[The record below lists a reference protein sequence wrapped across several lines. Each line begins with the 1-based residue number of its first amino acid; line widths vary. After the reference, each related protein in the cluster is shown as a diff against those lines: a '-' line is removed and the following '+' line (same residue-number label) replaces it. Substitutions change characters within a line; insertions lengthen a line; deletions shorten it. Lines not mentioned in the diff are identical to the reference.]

1 MVSRRRNIQDF
12 DMTTLIGHPAS
23 PNTQV
28 ALAVAQALGLGLEF
42 QHVALETGE
51 HHSEAFAR
59 LNPNRLTPV
68 LAHDGRTI
76 WETSAI
82 LHALCLIAGDEALAG
97 RDAWQKVDVI
107 RWQSWAE
114 AHLAPAVR
122 PLLRARVF
130 GFDSEDA
137 ARAAAN
143 DAALK
148 PWLDVLEG
156 SLAGGRLVGSETT
169 LADYAVARFFVYAQP
184 AAFPMQDHSK
194 VRRWFAEIFGPS
206 GWTGRPG

>member
-1 MVSRRRNIQDF
+1 
-12 DMTTLIGHPAS
+12 MTTLIGHPAS

-28 ALAVAQALGLGLEF
+28 ALAVARALGLAVDF
-42 QHVALETGE
+42 QRIALETGE

-68 LAHDGRTI
+68 LTHDGRTI

-156 SLAGGRLVGSETT
+156 SLAEGRLVGSETT

-184 AAFPMQDHSK
+184 AAFPMQDRSR
-194 VRRWFAEIFGPS
+194 VDRWVAEILEHSDWAVRS
-206 GWTGRPG
+206 G